1 MGLSQIRDT
10 LKRHGL
16 RLSRELGQN
25 FLVEDGLAE
34 RLAQLAGVQPGDAV
48 IEVGTGLG
56 TLTRALASRAE
67 RVVSIE
73 FDAGLVRALR
83 ADALL
88 PGNVELVHADALS
101 LDLAELAGS
110 LARRDTG
117 TVRPVHVVANLPYSA
132 ATPLLR
138 RLLELRG
145 LLVDWSVMLQRELA
159 DRLVAPAG
167 TREYGSLTVLHRL
180 VVDASREL
188 DVKPGCFFPVP
199 AVESSFVRLF
209 PRREGTLSSDELGR
223 VERVI
228 RAVFNQ
234 RRKTIL
240 NGLRGGGLPQSGDRE
255 GLLAALGSAGID
267 SRERAERV
275 EPEQL
280 LALSRALEA
289 GTGSSTP

>member
-1 MGLSQIRDT
+1 VGLSQIRDT

-110 LARRDTG
+110 LARRDNG
-117 TVRPVHVVANLPYSA
+117 TARPVHVVANLPYSA

-188 DVKPGCFFPVP
+188 DLKPGCFFPVP

-209 PRREGTLSSDELGR
+209 PRGEGTLSSDELGR